1 VVQEHVAGGS
11 FWIRKLLVA
20 VTAWSFHTVCLIYA
34 VRSEGAFHQWRERC
48 INHGE
53 FRPVAIGKIG
63 RLANPRDIRQR
74 HKAGV

>member
-1 VVQEHVAGGS
+1 
-11 FWIRKLLVA
+11 
-20 VTAWSFHTVCLIYA
+20 

>member
-1 VVQEHVAGGS
+1 VPIQPTESPVSQ
-11 FWIRKLLVA
+11 F
-20 VTAWSFHTVCLIYA
+20 FLIYA

-74 HKAGV
+74 HDKAGV